1 MDGSSSSLVSFMI
14 LRVFA
19 VTEFNGSG
27 TWKNGRACPPD
38 KILSDLKN
46 RFIANRLH
54 LFMTKKTTATCF
66 GDCLQPSLR
75 ITNIY

>member
-19 VTEFNGSG
+19 VTEYNGSG
-27 TWKNGRACPPD
+27 TWKNGRTCPPD

-46 RFIANRLH
+46 GFIANKLH
-54 LFMTKKTTATCF
+54 LFMTKKPLLHVSAIVYSH
-66 GDCLQPSLR
+66 L
-75 ITNIY
+75 